1 MLHRSSN
8 TRLGFFTL
16 VLGSLAVWILAAQQ
30 PRRVDDSALVKPPEQ
45 EWLNYGRDYAGTH
58 YSPLDQINASNVK
71 QMGLAWSYDTRSYA
85 GQLEGTP
92 IVSNGTLYA
101 TLTWSMVFAIDA
113 RTGQEKWRWDPRIP
127 HPRFVTDERGVRYR
141 RGPSLCCGPVN
152 RGVALYNNKVF
163 VGTLDGRLVALNAE
177 TGKEVWTVQTTSK
190 EDDYSITGAPRVVK
204 GKVIVGNSGSE
215 FGVRGFVSAYDTETG
230 NLAWRTFLVPGDP
243 TQPFESKALE
253 VAAKTW
259 NGAWWKY
266 GGGGTAWDG
275 MAYDPGL
282 DLLYI
287 GTGNGS
293 PWNRDIRSPGG
304 GDNLYLCSILAVR
317 PDKGEYVWH
326 YQTTPADNWDYASVQ
341 PLILTELNING
352 RQRKVILQAP
362 KNGFFYVVDRATGE
376 FISAQPFAKVNWAT
390 GIDPKTGRPIETPEA
405 SYDEEGAMLSPGSDG
420 AHNWHSMAWNPTTGL
435 VYLPAQDT
443 TSLYARDPDF
453 THQIGRMNLGRRRP
467 GGPPRPGGA
476 ATPAGA
482 APPAS
487 PAAVTQ
493 PPAQPQRRRGPSVVG
508 TGSQQEGAFLAAWDP
523 VAQKARWRIDFKQP
537 GVTGGTLST
546 AGNLVF
552 HGSNDGTFNAY
563 TADRGEKLWEVQ
575 LAPGFNNPVT
585 FTLDGK
591 QYIAVMTGRGGTNA
605 PGRVY
610 AFALDAKTPIPS
622 MNPPPDAEKEF
633 ELTESA
639 ETVAAELAQ
648 AGLPEG
654 PGRVLVGRLCVGCHP
669 PAAFTKYRM
678 PAEAW
683 KTVVQEMANRGM
695 PGNEQERQ
703 AVVEYLAKNLGPVS
717 GAGPSGS
724 QSANER

>member
-1 MLHRSSN
+1 LVSPSSN
-8 TRLGFFTL
+8 NKRLALSTFL
-16 VLGSLAVWILAAQQ
+16 LGALAVCILAAQQ
-30 PRRVDDSALVKPPEQ
+30 PRRVDNKALLDPPKG

-58 YSPLDQINASNVK
+58 YSPLDQITASNVK
-71 QMGLAWSYDTRSYA
+71 KLGLAWAYDTHSYA

-113 RTGQEKWRWDPRIP
+113 RTGTEKWRWDPGIP
-127 HPRFVTDERGVRYR
+127 HPRFVTDEHGVKYR

-152 RGVALYNNKVF
+152 RGVALYNGKVF
-163 VGTLDGRLVALNAE
+163 VGTLDGRLVALNAD

-190 EDDYSITGAPRVVK
+190 EDDYSITGAPRVVQ
-204 GKVIVGNSGSE
+204 GKVIVGNSGAE

-230 NLAWRTFLVPGDP
+230 KLAWRTFIVPGDP

-253 VAAKTW
+253 AAAKTW

-275 MAYDPGL
+275 MAYDPEL

-317 PDKGEYVWH
+317 PETGEYVWH

-341 PLILTELNING
+341 PLILTDLTING
-352 RQRKVILQAP
+352 RRRKVILQAP
-362 KNGFFYVVDRATGE
+362 KNGFFYVIDRVTGE
-376 FISAQPFAKVNWAT
+376 FISAQPFSKVNWAT
-390 GIDPKTGRPIETPEA
+390 GIDPKTGRPIETPAA
-405 SYDEEGAMLSPGSDG
+405 SYDEQGSMLSPGSDG
-420 AHNWHSMAWNPTTGL
+420 AHNWHAMAWNPMTGL
-435 VYLPAQDT
+435 VYLPAQNT
-443 TSLYARDPDF
+443 TGFYGRDPDF
-453 THQIGRMNLGRRRP
+453 THQIGRMNLGRLRGPARP
-467 GGPPRPGGA
+467 A
-476 ATPAGA
+476 VA
-482 APPAS
+482 APPA
-487 PAAVTQ
+487 Q
-493 PPAQPQRRRGPSVVG
+493 PPTAQPSTAQPSTAQPAPPRRRGPGVVG
-508 TGSQQEGAFLAAWDP
+508 LGGQQEGAFLAAWDP
-523 VAQKARWRIDFKQP
+523 VAQKPRWKIDFEQP
-537 GVTGGTLST
+537 GVTGGALST

-552 HGSNDGTFNAY
+552 HGSNDGSFHAY
-563 TADRGEKLWEVQ
+563 SADRGESLWQVP

-585 FTLDGK
+585 FELDGK
-591 QYIAVMTGRGGTNA
+591 QYVAVMTGRGGTQA

-610 AFALDAKTPIPS
+610 AFALDAATPIPT
-622 MNPPPDAEKEF
+622 MEPPPGAEKEF

-654 PGRVLVGRLCVGCHP
+654 PGRDLLGRLCVSCHP
-669 PAAFTKYRM
+669 PAAFTKYRL

-683 KTVVQEMANRGM
+683 KTIVQQMANRGM

-703 AVVEYLAKNLGPVS
+703 AIVDYLAENLGAAP
-717 GAGPSGS
+717 AAPP
-724 QSANER
+724 R